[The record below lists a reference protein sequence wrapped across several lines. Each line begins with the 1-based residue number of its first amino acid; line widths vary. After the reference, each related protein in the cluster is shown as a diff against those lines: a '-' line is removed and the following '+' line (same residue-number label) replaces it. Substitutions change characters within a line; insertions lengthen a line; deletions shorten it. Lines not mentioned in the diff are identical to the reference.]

1 MKYGIKSPHDNI
13 LGTGLRK
20 VINSLVSAVKN
31 IDSKNS
37 VLGKL
42 GIKKNE
48 IVDANGN
55 LKSLTDIMGVLNKHT
70 QDMNGAEKNAVFNA
84 LFGTTG
90 QQAGMILAENSK
102 RLGELTEKTQAAADK
117 GKYVQTLAQKNSE
130 TAQANTQKFKKA
142 WEDLEIKFGAELLPY
157 MTEATKSLSDLFSQ
171 KDFQEDVE
179 AMASGVGKF
188 AGRVAKLAE
197 ILLKYNY
204 VAFDVIKLGAK
215 LWAIDKVVNFTLKM
229 QKLAEVFGGFK
240 SKIVTEQEE
249 VASLTAEYQR
259 LAEAKTAAS
268 NAYTEAP
275 VNNAG
280 KAGEAVEE
288 VTQTVT
294 NIPTTEGKAK
304 GVGTKVAKEVETEI
318 VTSGLSINHF

>member
-1 MKYGIKSPHDNI
+1 MEYGIKSPYGNI

-31 IDSKNS
+31 IDSKSS

-42 GIKKNE
+42 GIRKNE

-55 LKSLTDIMGVLNKHT
+55 LRSLTDIMGVLNKHT
-70 QDMNGAEKNAVFNA
+70 QDMNGAEKNAVFND

-188 AGRVAKLAE
+188 ASGIV
-197 ILLKYNY
+197 
-204 VAFDVIKLGAK
+204 KLGEVAAK
-215 LWAIDKVVNFTLKM
+215 YRRVLLGISIASAGLWVVDKVVNFTLKLRT
-229 QKLAEVFGGFK
+229 LAKVFGGFK
-240 SKIVTEQEE
+240 SKIAEEQTE
-249 VASLTAEYQR
+249 VASLTAEYQK

-268 NAYTEAP
+268 NAYTEMP
-275 VNNAG
+275 VKSASKTG
-280 KAGEAVEE
+280 GAVEE
-288 VTQTVT
+288 VAT
-294 NIPTTEGKAK
+294 NIPTTGGKAK
-304 GVGTKVAKEVETEI
+304 GVGTKVAKEVESEI
-318 VTSGLSINHF
+318 ATSGLSVNHF